1 MQQKKRPLVWVMLVA
16 MVFSLFPQ
24 GLFGG
29 FVASAA
35 DDPASTGPSTASYF
49 IPDLKTLRETSDL
62 SIDSTIAGKTFLTR
76 DKAYVTKDSK
86 ITVTGTFSGVSTDN
100 LKASVEQLT
109 LSSNNTKWTVD
120 AGRTRTGSILADAGS
135 QAAPKFTA
143 TLDLYPGFNRVTLTG
158 SGLNNVERSNT
169 FYILYEE
176 TPLIEKLTVTTDFT
190 TGNGQEFNLNGVSET
205 VVDTKDVTFGLT
217 LQNAN
222 KVSLSING
230 GAKVDAFPTQNSE
243 ISQKF
248 FTPPLALASGKNKVV
263 FDIVGPS
270 SSMTV
275 ERTLYYFDKNQSFA
289 DLQITIG
296 GSAGEKK
303 SVLNNKANFS
313 TPGTTAKLSGQI
325 IVPYSTTPFD
335 GATGI
340 EVNDNVYPVQV
351 DATKEILITGANGVD
366 YQYRMITFEGVG
378 EYTLAATGG
387 TVNKNQPIKVVA
399 KYGSFNT
406 GYTGEFTYS
415 PDSRDITNIYY
426 LPGYTSGP
434 VDSKVLLN
442 KTDYTKVSENTFYIL
457 VESTQTIK
465 GEDINGKYLPSLT
478 SALDIDK
485 VDSSDA
491 GLKDTQQ
498 IYKVNKMSGG
508 QQKISF
514 FYGDATKAPELPFVG
529 WVSFASSSSI
539 YIENLQD
546 GQTFTFNSG
555 NNSAKLEVIGKY
567 LDFRNVN
574 NSTGPATG
582 FKSELQV
589 NGKVEKPTTGFP
601 SSGGNNFE
609 FDLGITKDGPLGY
622 GQNIIRITATDED
635 EKGAPVIITRT
646 ITVYIID
653 ENVSTIDSFMP
664 TAVPKSSNAR
674 APFYEKEIT
683 SYTPEEM
690 SNIFAVTTD
699 FAFKENKYV
708 TSEDTYDLV
717 FRGGGAQIA
726 NVYFGSELIF
736 RHDQTSTL
744 TLDLDKEGPAPHS
757 KKYDFAGTEK
767 QFIARIK
774 NLKFDSPGTQVY
786 TLELINSTG
795 ARTTQ
800 RLEIVR
806 EPSSFRIVAPQ
817 PTVGD
822 KIVVN
827 KNYIRFDIEAE
838 GASRVLIDKNVATKR
853 TDMNNRYIYDYV
865 GLKPDKDNKIKISIE
880 RDGSTINETINVF
893 YTGAVTVDSQ
903 FMAPK
908 VANKYTVF
916 NKELT
921 LSFPKGT
928 ILQAKVDGGTKF
940 YPDNKILF
948 GIADPLNGVLERKND
963 YGNVMNID
971 RDMRTV
977 RGESAIA
984 LREDLISA
992 FSSTNNTGN
1001 FTLISDVYW
1010 INGGLGELNNLPY
1023 TDGIPPYSIYGYYP
1037 EYPTSRILTP
1047 SQRGSLTLKYDP
1059 SIVDEVGSTITVFR
1073 YTDVTDQKQWI
1084 PIGGVVDTK
1093 AHTITVP
1100 FDEFGYYK
1108 VMKQSRSFQDVTNHP
1123 WARNMLNALYSKG
1136 IMKALRTGE
1145 FGADDQTTRGEFA
1158 TLLVKGLNIP
1168 LNYDENKQTF
1178 IDVSKRAEKN
1188 SWSFAA
1194 IETAARA
1201 GIVTGL
1207 SDGYFGVEDRI
1218 TREQAAV
1225 MIARAMSSKLAIN
1238 DSKLASALAKSFQDS
1253 GSIEYYARPAVQ
1265 AVTKAKIMEGSPVT
1279 VTGSTKQQFQFNP
1292 KGNLT
1297 RAEAAKIAVELLK
1310 KSTKLFPKNL
1320 S

>member
-1 MQQKKRPLVWVMLVA
+1 MQQKKRPLVWIMLVT

-29 FVASAA
+29 SVASAA
-35 DDPASTGPSTASYF
+35 DEPNPSTASYF

-62 SIDSTIAGKTFLTR
+62 SIDAANANKVFLTR

-86 ITVTGTFSGVSTDN
+86 VTVTGTFSGVSTDN

-109 LSSNNTKWTVD
+109 LSSNNTKWTVE
-120 AGRTRTGSILADAGS
+120 AGRTRTGSIIADAGS

-143 TLDLYPGFNRVTLTG
+143 TLDLFPGFNQVTLTG

-205 VVDTKDVTFGLT
+205 IVDTKDVTFGLT
-217 LQNAN
+217 LQNAT

-230 GAKVDAFPTQNSE
+230 GTKVDAFPTQNNE

-248 FTPPLALASGKNKVV
+248 FTPPLELASGKNKVV

-275 ERTLYYFDKNQSFA
+275 ERTLYYFDKNQAFA
-289 DLQITIG
+289 DLQINI
-296 GSAGEKK
+296 AGEEK

-313 TPGTTAKLSGQI
+313 TPATTAKLSGQLI
-325 IVPYSTTPFD
+325 LPYSTTPFD
-335 GATGI
+335 GTTGI
-340 EVNDNVYPVQV
+340 EVNNITYPVTV
-351 DATKEILITGANGVD
+351 DSSKDILITGANGVD

-387 TVNKNQPIKVVA
+387 VPIKNQPIKVVA
-399 KYGSFNT
+399 QYGSFNT

-415 PDSRDITNIYY
+415 PDSKDITNVYY

-434 VDSKVLLN
+434 VDSKVQLN
-442 KTDYTKVSENTFYIL
+442 KTDYTKVAEDSFYIL

-465 GEDINGKYLPSLT
+465 GADINGKYLPSLT
-478 SALDIDK
+478 VPLSITPVNDNT
-485 VDSSDA
+485 A

-498 IYKVNKMSGG
+498 IYKINKISGG

-514 FYGDATKAPELPFVG
+514 YYGDSTKAPELPFVA
-529 WVSFASSSSI
+529 WISYASSSSI

-546 GQTFTFNSG
+546 GQTFKFNSG
-555 NNSAKLEVIGKY
+555 NKSAKLEVIGKY
-567 LDFRNVN
+567 LDFRNVD
-574 NSTGPATG
+574 NSTGPKTG
-582 FKSELQV
+582 FKAELQV
-589 NGKVEKPTTGFP
+589 NGKVEKPDTGFP
-601 SSGGNNFE
+601 TLSGNNFK

-622 GQNIIRITATDED
+622 GQNIIRITATDAD

-646 ITVYIID
+646 LTVYIID

-683 SYTPEEM
+683 SYTSEEM
-690 SNIFAVTTD
+690 SNIFAVTPD
-699 FAFKENKYV
+699 FAYKENKYV

-736 RHDQTSTL
+736 RHEQTGTL
-744 TLDLDKEGPAPHS
+744 TLDLDKDGPSPQL
-757 KKYDFAGTEK
+757 KKYDFAGNEK

-838 GASRVLIDKNVATKR
+838 GASRVVIDKNVATKR

-893 YTGAVTVDSQ
+893 YTAAVTVDSQ

-916 NKELT
+916 NKGLT

-963 YGNVMNID
+963 YGNVINID

-1047 SQRGSLTLKYDP
+1047 SQRGSLTLQYDP

-1073 YTDVTDQKQWI
+1073 YTDVSDQKQWI

-1108 VMKQSRSFQDVTNHP
+1108 VMKQSKSFQDITNHP

-1168 LNYDENKQTF
+1168 LNYDANKQTF

-1201 GIVTGL
+1201 GIVQGL

-1238 DSKLASALAKSFQDS
+1238 DSKLSAALAKSFQDS
-1253 GSIEYYARPAVQ
+1253 GSIEHYARPAVQ

>member
-1 MQQKKRPLVWVMLVA
+1 MQQKKRPLVWIMLVT
-16 MVFSLFPQ
+16 MVLSLFPQ

-29 FVASAA
+29 AVASAA
-35 DDPASTGPSTASYF
+35 DEDIPSTASYF
-49 IPDLKTLRETSDL
+49 IPDLKTLRDTSDL
-62 SIDSTIAGKTFLTR
+62 TIDSANAGKVFLTR
-76 DKAYVTKDSK
+76 DKAFVTKDAK
-86 ITVTGTFSGVSTDN
+86 ITVTGTFSGVSTEN
-100 LKASVEQLT
+100 MRASVEQLT
-109 LSSNNTKWTVD
+109 LNSSNTKWTVD
-120 AGRTRTGSILADAGS
+120 AGRTRTGSVIADAGS

-143 TLDLYPGFNRVTLTG
+143 TLDLFPGFNQVTLTG
-158 SGLNNVERSNT
+158 RGLNNVERSNT
-169 FYILYEE
+169 FYVLYEE
-176 TPLIEKLTVTTDFT
+176 TPLIEKMTVTTDFT

-205 VVDTKDVTFGLT
+205 VVDTKSVTFGLT
-217 LQNAN
+217 LQNASR
-222 KVSLSING
+222 VSLSING
-230 GAKVDAFPTQNSE
+230 GTKVDAFPTQTSDV
-243 ISQKF
+243 SQKF
-248 FTPPLALASGKNKVV
+248 FTPPLELASGKNKVV

-270 SSMTV
+270 SAMTV

-289 DLQITIG
+289 DLQISIG
-296 GSAGEKK
+296 GEKK
-303 SVLNNKANFS
+303 SVLNTQANFS
-313 TPGTTAKLSGQI
+313 APGTSAKLSGQI
-325 IVPYSTTPFD
+325 IVPYSTTAFD
-335 GATGI
+335 EAAGI
-340 EVNDNVYPVQV
+340 EVNNETYPVKV
-351 DATKEILITGANGVD
+351 DPSKEILITGANGVD

-378 EYTLAATGG
+378 EFDLAATGG
-387 TVNKNQPIKVVA
+387 KPNRDQPLKVVA

-415 PDSRDITNIYY
+415 TDSKDITNIYY

-434 VDSKVLLN
+434 VNSKVLLN
-442 KTDYTKVSENTFYIL
+442 KTDYTKVSEDTFYIL
-457 VESTQTIK
+457 VESSQNIK
-465 GEDINGKYLPSLT
+465 GAAINGKYLPSLT
-478 SALDIDK
+478 VPLK
-485 VDSSDA
+485 VDAVTGTDT
-491 GLKDTQQ
+491 GLNDNQQ
-498 IYKVNKMSGG
+498 IYKVEKMAGG

-514 FYGDATKAPELPFVG
+514 FYGDASKAPELPYVA

-546 GQTFTFNSG
+546 GQTFSFNSG
-555 NNSAKLEVIGKY
+555 NSSAKLEVIGKY
-567 LDFRNVN
+567 LDFRNVD
-574 NSTGPATG
+574 SSGPKNG

-589 NGKVEKPTTGFP
+589 NGKVEKPTSGFP
-601 SSGGNNFE
+601 IESGNSFKFN
-609 FDLGITKDGPLGY
+609 LGITKDGPLGY
-622 GQNIIRITATDED
+622 GQNIIRITATDAD

-646 ITVYIID
+646 LTIYIID

-664 TAVPKSSNAR
+664 TAVPKSTNAR
-674 APFYEKEIT
+674 APFYEKAIT

-690 SNIFAVTTD
+690 NNIFAVTPD

-717 FRGGGAQIA
+717 FRGGGAQVA

-736 RHDQTSTL
+736 RHDQTGTL
-744 TLDLDKEGPAPHS
+744 TLDLDKEGPAPQL
-757 KKYDFAGTEK
+757 KKFDFAGNER

-774 NLKFDSPGTQVY
+774 NLKFDSPGTQVF

-838 GASRVLIDKNVATKR
+838 GASRVLVDKKPAAKR

-865 GLKPDKDNKIKISIE
+865 GLKPDKENKIKISIE

-916 NKELT
+916 NKGLT
-921 LSFPKGT
+921 LTFPKGT

-1001 FTLISDVYW
+1001 FTLISNVYW

-1037 EYPTSRILTP
+1037 EYPTSRILAP
-1047 SQRGSLTLKYDP
+1047 SQRGSLTLQYDP
-1059 SIVDEVGSTITVFR
+1059 SIVDEVGSTISVFR
-1073 YTDVTDQKQWI
+1073 YTDISDQKQWV

-1093 AHTITVP
+1093 GHTITVP

-1108 VMKQSRSFQDVTNHP
+1108 VMKQSKSFQDITNHP
-1123 WARNMLNALYSKG
+1123 WARNILNALYSKG
-1136 IMKALRTGE
+1136 VMKALRTGE

-1168 LNYDENKQTF
+1168 LNYDVNKQTF

-1188 SWSFAA
+1188 AWSFAA

-1201 GIVTGL
+1201 GIVQGL

-1225 MIARAMSSKLAIN
+1225 MIARAMSSKLATN
-1238 DSKLASALAKSFQDS
+1238 DSKLASTLAKSFQDS
-1253 GSIEYYARPAVQ
+1253 GSIEYYARPSVQ
-1265 AVTKAKIMEGSPVT
+1265 AITKAKIMEGSPVT
-1279 VTGSTKQQFQFNP
+1279 VTGSTKKQFQFNP